1 MKKTIAAIFILVLT
15 AASLAALMP
24 AKAQARTIIVPDDY
38 PTIQTAINAASTGDT
53 VFFRKG
59 TYDGPINQ
67 TLVIDKSISL
77 IGENAEDTVIKL
89 HPIYNVTWIFATP
102 FFDYTD
108 AIRID
113 ANDVTIFN
121 LTLTYIGHIRIN
133 GERVQIVGNS
143 IRSQSTST
151 GLILKGSNCSVANNF
166 VLGTITLES
175 GSNIIA
181 QNEFNALQI
190 MSANNNFIESNNF
203 NYLGIYSSTGNI
215 ISKNNVSTELVSYAV
230 SLVNSSH
237 NVFHYNNV
245 TVSAWNT
252 NVGIESN
259 SRDNTFYM
267 NGFFYDYANLDVH
280 PDFDRLY
287 NNKKLVSSYFAGN
300 SISTNFWDNGKEG
313 NYWQN
318 YNGTDANR
326 DGIGDTPYVINE
338 NNTDNYPLMRPLNV
352 SLAPPTITPFPNPA
366 VNLLRIKFV
375 SSSNQTYN
383 VSKVSFVFT
392 VEQPTNW
399 IGYSLDGE
407 KNITI
412 TANFT
417 LANLTNGL
425 HNVTVY
431 ANDTLGLEG
440 ASETVFFTIA
450 VPEPESEPFP
460 VVPVAIA
467 IVVITAVAA
476 GLLLYNRKRHKKA
489 AQT

>member
-59 TYDGPINQ
+59 THDGPINQ

-133 GERVQIVGNS
+133 GERVQIVRNS

-190 MSANNNFIESNNF
+190 MSANNNLVESNNF

-267 NGFFYDYANLDVH
+267 NGFFYDYANLDVN

-326 DGIGDTPYVINE
+326 DGIGDTPYIINE
-338 NNTDNYPLMRPLNV
+338 NNTDNYPLMRPVNV
-352 SLAPPTITPFPNPA
+352 SLTPPTITPVPIPP
-366 VNLLRIKFV
+366 VNLVRIKFV

-383 VSKVSFVFT
+383 VSSVSFVFT
-392 VEQPTNW
+392 VGQPTNW
-399 IGYSLDGE
+399 TGYSLDGKE
-407 KNITI
+407 NITV
-412 TANFT
+412 TGNFT
-417 LANLTNGL
+417 LTDLKNGSHNL
-425 HNVTVY
+425 TVY
-431 ANDTLGLEG
+431 ANDTYGNMG
-440 ASETVFFTIA
+440 ASEPVSFTVA
-450 VPEPESEPFP
+450 VPERFPF
-460 VVPVAIA
+460 VPFAVAAVAVIA
-467 IVVITAVAA
+467 IVAVA
-476 GLLLYNRKRHKKA
+476 GLLLYRRKRRREAKHA
-489 AQT
+489 